1 VNLWFLNAYVGT
13 LYKLL
18 MALSEPSL
26 LLICFNDST
35 VVVESS
41 GTFLN
46 CFKLVRKCQLNEMN
60 TLKSAGRVTLKS
72 YLLFNSHIKYWHY
85 SQKIDLFYKT
95 YKILMQ

>member
-1 VNLWFLNAYVGT
+1 
-13 LYKLL
+13 

-26 LLICFNDST
+26 LLSCFNDST

-85 SQKIDLFYKT
+85 SQKMDLFYKT
-95 YKILMQ
+95 YKILVQ

>member
-1 VNLWFLNAYVGT
+1 MT
-13 LYKLL
+13 
-18 MALSEPSL
+18 LSEPSL
-26 LLICFNDST
+26 LLSCFNDST

-85 SQKIDLFYKT
+85 SKKKKIFFTKHIKSLCNNFLFYSKQKINK
-95 YKILMQ
+95 